1 MTTVLFI
8 VVPLVVILVAWLLAT
23 ANRLD
28 RLHIRTDAAWAALEA
43 ALARRAVVARAVAAA
58 GAAPASLREVADH
71 AERAPR
77 QDREAAEN
85 ELSRELAAV
94 ERVRLPLALV
104 AELVDAEQRVVIAR
118 RVHNDA
124 VRDTLAQRRRR
135 TVRWLK
141 LAGTA
146 PQPEYFEI
154 AEPELNGE
162 AAPVP
167 RPSARVLLLDGEG
180 RVLLFH
186 GSNPGDAN
194 DTFWF
199 TVGGGVEPD
208 EDIRAAALRELHEE
222 TGIKLD
228 DDQLTGPVWRR
239 RVVFSFDGRSYDAEE
254 WFFVARTPTTTV
266 DTSGFDRIELDT
278 IDEHRWWS
286 AADLRSTTDTVY
298 PVQLADL
305 LPGLLESGWDGQ
317 TRSVR

>member
-1 MTTVLFI
+1 MIALLIVAGVL
-8 VVPLVVILVAWLLAT
+8 LLILVAWLMAT

-43 ALARRAVVARAVAAA
+43 ALGRRAVVARAVAATVDT
-58 GAAPASLREVADH
+58 GSLREIADH
-71 AERAPR
+71 AEHAARP
-77 QDREAAEN
+77 DREAAEN

-104 AELVDAEQRVVIAR
+104 AELSDAEQRVVIAR

-124 VRDTLAQRRRR
+124 VRDTLTQRRRR

-154 AEPELNGE
+154 AEPELNGD

-186 GSNPGDAN
+186 GGNPSDEN

-199 TVGGGVEPD
+199 TVGGGVEPH
-208 EDIRAAALRELHEE
+208 EDIRAAAVRELFEE
-222 TGIKLD
+222 TGIKLAD
-228 DDQLTGPVWRR
+228 DELTGPVWRR

-254 WFFVARTPTTTV
+254 WFFVATTPTTTV
-266 DTSGFDRIELDT
+266 DTSGFNRIELDT

-305 LPGLLESGWDGQ
+305 LPELLAAEWDGR
-317 TRSVR
+317 TKSVR

>member
-1 MTTVLFI
+1 VIALFI
-8 VVPLVVILVAWLLAT
+8 VAGALILILVAWLVAT

-43 ALARRAVVARAVAAA
+43 TLGRRAVVARAVAVIENT
-58 GAAPASLREVADH
+58 GSLREIADH

-77 QDREAAEN
+77 SDREAAEN

-104 AELVDAEQRVVIAR
+104 AELNDAEQRVVIAR

-124 VRDTLAQRRRR
+124 VRDVLTQRRRR
-135 TVRWLK
+135 MVRWLK

-154 AEPELNGE
+154 AEPELNGDV
-162 AAPVP
+162 APTP
-167 RPSARVLLLDGEG
+167 RPSARVLLLDSEG

-186 GSNPGDAN
+186 GGNPSDED

-199 TVGGGVEPD
+199 TVGGGVESG
-208 EDIRAAALRELHEE
+208 EDIRAAAVRELFEE
-222 TGIKLD
+222 TGVKLPD
-228 DDQLTGPVWRR
+228 DKLIGPVWRR

-254 WFFVARTPTTTV
+254 WFFVASTDNTEV
-266 DTSGFDRIELDT
+266 DTSGFSQIELDT

-305 LPGLLESGWDGQ
+305 LPELLTAQWDGR
-317 TRSVR
+317 TRSIR

>member
-1 MTTVLFI
+1 VIALLIVAGALVL
-8 VVPLVVILVAWLLAT
+8 ILIAWLVAT

-43 ALARRAVVARAVAAA
+43 ALGRRAVVARAVAVTVNT
-58 GAAPASLREVADH
+58 GSLREIADH
-71 AERAPR
+71 AEQAPR
-77 QDREAAEN
+77 HDREAAEN

-104 AELVDAEQRVVIAR
+104 AELNDAEQRVVIAR

-124 VRDTLAQRRRR
+124 VRDTLTQRRRR

-154 AEPELNGE
+154 AEPELNGD

-167 RPSARVLLLDGEG
+167 RPSARVLLLDSEG

-186 GSNPGDAN
+186 GSDGGDSY
-194 DTFWF
+194 WF
-199 TVGGGVEPD
+199 TVGGGVESG
-208 EDIRAAALRELHEE
+208 EDIRAAAMRELFEE
-222 TGIKLD
+222 TGIKLPD
-228 DDQLTGPVWRR
+228 DRLTGPVWRR
-239 RVVFSFDGRSYDAEE
+239 RAVFSFDGRSYDAEE
-254 WFFVARTPTTTV
+254 WFFVASTDTTEV
-266 DTSGFDRIELDT
+266 DTSGFNRIELDT

-305 LPGLLESGWDGQ
+305 LPDLLAGQWDGR
-317 TRSVR
+317 TRAVR